1 MDGNK
6 IKNENYHCCFCNIL
20 IESSQGD
27 PCAIDILTHDNKSKN
42 KSSHQIFYCHMECF
56 RSQLHE
62 GVRLHFA
69 LECLIPS
76 DFD

>member
-6 IKNENYHCCFCNIL
+6 ADYTNYRCCFCGTL

-27 PCAIDILTHDNKSKN
+27 PCAIDILINIHKPKN
-42 KSSHQIFYCHMECF
+42 QQYNQVFYCHMECF
-56 RSQLHE
+56 REQLHDD
-62 GVRLHFA
+62 VRLHFA

-76 DFD
+76 DSD